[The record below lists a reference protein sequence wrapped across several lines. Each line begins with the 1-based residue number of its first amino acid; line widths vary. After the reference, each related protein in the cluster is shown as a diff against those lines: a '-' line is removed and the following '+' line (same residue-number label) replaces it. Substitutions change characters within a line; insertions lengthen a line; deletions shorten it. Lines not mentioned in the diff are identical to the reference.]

1 MNTTSNN
8 IYLPSSMP
16 NEAWIIKDIMSEQFE
31 FDLIF
36 DVCDALR
43 LDDNGDIFWI
53 LKGEVFYDTS
63 IKRHNE
69 PR

>member
-1 MNTTSNN
+1 
-8 IYLPSSMP
+8 MP

>member
-1 MNTTSNN
+1 
-8 IYLPSSMP
+8 MP

-36 DVCDALR
+36 AICGALR

-53 LKGEVFYDTS
+53 LSREVHSKS
-63 IKRHNE
+63 ILRETK
-69 PR
+69 